1 MMKAVVLDGYLV
13 NHDNMH
19 WAVRDRFPDLV
30 WYDEST
36 PDQIAQ
42 RIGDAEIVFACRA
55 PITAETFEKCPNIK
69 YIGVLGT
76 GFNAIDVAAASAHDV
91 VVSNVS
97 GYSTDA
103 VTQVTFS
110 LLLEIMG
117 SISAR
122 TDYVKQW
129 GWTKFKDP
137 GVSAAPMFEI
147 AGKTMGIIGMGSIGT
162 AVARV
167 ANAFG
172 MNVVAYRRHPDKSLE
187 NDRLK
192 FVDLETLYAVSDVIS
207 IHCPLTPETQGM
219 INAGS
224 IAKMKDGVVIL
235 NTSRGPV
242 INEQDLADA
251 LDSGKVYMAGLD
263 VLTSEPPKPDCPLV
277 GHPRCLIS
285 PHIGWTPKETRARL
299 LDISAQCLFGFLE
312 GKPMNV
318 VNKK

>member
-1 MMKAVVLDGYLV
+1 MKVVVLDGYLV

-19 WAVRDRFPDLV
+19 WEVKDRFPNLV
-30 WYDEST
+30 WYDESA
-36 PDQIAQ
+36 PEQIAE

-55 PITAETFEKCPNIK
+55 PITAETFEKCPNIR

-76 GFNAIDVAAASAHDV
+76 GFNAIDVAAASAHGV

-97 GYSTDA
+97 SYSTDA

-117 SISAR
+117 SIFAR
-122 TDYVKQW
+122 TSYVKQG

-137 GVSAAPMFEI
+137 GVSEVPMYEI
-147 AGKTMGIIGMGSIGT
+147 AGKTMGIIGMGSIGR

-172 MNVVAYRRHPDKSLE
+172 MDVVAYRRHPDKSLE
-187 NDRLK
+187 NDHLK
-192 FVDLETLYAVSDVIS
+192 FVDLETLYQVSDVIS

-219 INAGS
+219 INAES

-242 INEQDLADA
+242 IDEQALSDA

-263 VLTSEPPKPDCPLV
+263 VLTNEPPKADNPLV
-277 GHPRCLIS
+277 HNPRCIIT

-318 VNKK
+318 VNK